1 MIIVMDLNHTPD
13 QEQRVMARLV
23 ELGLTGQK
31 VQGTERTVIAGLGQV
46 MQEHRDDVS
55 LLPGV
60 NEVIRVSKPF
70 KLSSRETHP
79 ADTVV
84 NLPYGVKVG
93 AGHPVFMAGPCAI
106 ETEDQLW
113 AACQGVRDGGAH
125 ILRGGAFKPRT
136 SPYSFQG
143 LGVPGLKLLAQVG
156 KELGMPVISELLSL
170 RDLDPC
176 VEYTDILQIGA
187 RSMQNFVLLE
197 EAGKSGKPV
206 MLKRGL
212 AGTIEEW
219 LMAAEYIL
227 SQDNGQLILCERG
240 IRTFETATRNTLDL
254 NAVALVKRLSHLPV
268 IADPSHG
275 TGKWYLVKPMAL
287 ASIAAGADGLMIE
300 VHPNPDH
307 ALSDGAQSLTPANFG
322 ELATEARSLGAAIGR
337 TFAEPPAAVHA

>member
-1 MIIVMDLNHTPD
+1 MIIVMDLGVTAE
-13 QEQRVMARLV
+13 QERRVMERLV

-31 VQGTERTVIAGLGQV
+31 VQGTERTVIAGLGSV
-46 MQEHRDDVS
+46 TQEHRDDVS

-79 ADTVV
+79 TDTVV
-84 NLPYGVKVG
+84 KLPYGVSVG

-113 AACQGVRDGGAH
+113 ASARGVRDAGAH
-125 ILRGGAFKPRT
+125 TLRGGAFKPRS

-143 LGVPGLKLLAQVG
+143 LGVPGLKMLAQAG

-170 RDLDPC
+170 RDLEPC

-227 SQDNGQLILCERG
+227 SQDNPQLILCERG
-240 IRTFETATRNTLDL
+240 IRTFETMTRNTLDL

-287 ASIAAGADGLMIE
+287 ASIAAGADGVMIE
-300 VHPNPDH
+300 VHANPDH
-307 ALSDGAQSLTPANFG
+307 ALCDGAQSLTPANFA
-322 ELATEARSLGAAIGR
+322 ELANESRTLGAAIGR
-337 TFAEPPAAVHA
+337 SFAEPPAAVRV